1 MCYYIF
7 IRDEQMNT
15 TQIDKA
21 FKELPENRQKI
32 ALEFVKSLKKSHK
45 LRQHREELEARR
57 KEIKQGQTL
66 SHDDFWK

>member
-1 MCYYIF
+1 
-7 IRDEQMNT
+7 MNT

-45 LRQHREELEARR
+45 MRQHREELEARR
-57 KEIKQGQTL
+57 EEIKQGETL
-66 SHDDFWK
+66 SHGDFWK